1 MKIPVK
7 ANTIKK
13 TDSFLSF
20 KIKEMQKNQRD
31 AMSAPAL
38 VEFVPQESPHGIV
51 QFFQYVA
58 RHHGPNKMAKKPS
71 AKVLVSI

>member
-1 MKIPVK
+1 
-7 ANTIKK
+7 
-13 TDSFLSF
+13 
-20 KIKEMQKNQRD
+20 
-31 AMSAPAL
+31 MSAPAL

-71 AKVLVSI
+71 AKVRVSI